1 MYFKINILSLIFT
14 EHANQIRTEELT
26 DRNSITKIKKT
37 FWKFFQQ
44 AESEV
49 EEFMNE
55 RNFQKVPPI
64 TFEVCE

>member
-1 MYFKINILSLIFT
+1 M
-14 EHANQIRTEELT
+14 
-26 DRNSITKIKKT
+26 KIKKT

-55 RNFQKVPPI
+55 LHHQKAAQI
-64 TFEVCE
+64 NFEVCEWF